1 MSLILKSNTDNA
13 IDPVFSLY
21 DAYVQRV
28 QADGGTVIDSDLLLN
43 FLNFIA
49 ENSIDTAK
57 LFSVVSAGFGVKK
70 DTNGDIV
77 KLYSIFNS
85 GGDLTYS
92 IGAKLKTTQV
102 AENQAIVYNATNIS
116 YRSTGQITGN
126 DLAVLTSFD
135 KSVSNTTYAI
145 ADFYNTVSAS
155 RSIAAQT
162 VNVGYSG
169 FNAYGKALTSMPYT
183 KNIAGVVADGK
194 LHAIRDGQLF
204 ASSGDLSMPATDQN
218 HTFTLGR
225 YTTTGGSSAQGN
237 NFMTIGA
244 LNLTIEEVK
253 AINKFMTDNFK

>member
-1 MSLILKSNTDNA
+1 MSLILKSNTDTA
-13 IDPVFSLY
+13 IDPVFGLY
-21 DAYVQRV
+21 DAYIQRV
-28 QADGGTVIDSDLLLN
+28 QIDGGTVIDSDLLLN
-43 FLNFIA
+43 FLNFID
-49 ENSIDTAK
+49 ENNIDTAK

-85 GGDLTYS
+85 DGDLTYS
-92 IGAKLKTTQV
+92 IGAKLQTTQV

-116 YRSTGQITGN
+116 YRSVGQVAGN
-126 DLAVLTSFD
+126 NLAVLTSFD
-135 KSVSNTTYAI
+135 KSVSDTTYAI
-145 ADFYNTVSAS
+145 ADFYNTSAS
-155 RSIAAQT
+155 TRSFAAQT

-169 FNAYGKALTSMPYT
+169 YNAYGTSLASMPYAR
-183 KNIAGVVADGK
+183 NVAGVVSGGK

-204 ASSGDLSMPATDQN
+204 ASSSDLAMPATDQN

>member
-1 MSLILKSNTDNA
+1 MSLVLKSNVDA
-13 IDPVFSLY
+13 ASDPVFSLY

-43 FLNFIA
+43 LLNFIA

-70 DTNGDIV
+70 DINGDIV

-92 IGAKLKTTQV
+92 IGAKLQTTQV

-116 YRSTGQITGN
+116 YRSVGQVTGN
-126 DLAVLTSFD
+126 NLAILTSFD
-135 KSVSNTTYAI
+135 KSVSDTTYAI
-145 ADFYNTVSAS
+145 ADFYNTVDAT
-155 RSIAAQT
+155 RTFAAQT
-162 VNVGYSG
+162 VNIAYSG
-169 FNAYGKALTSMPYT
+169 FNAFGTAMTGMPYT
-183 KNIAGVVADGK
+183 KNVGGVVSDGK
-194 LHAIRDGQLF
+194 LHTIRDGQVF
-204 ASSGDLSMPATDQN
+204 ASSANLAMPSSDKS
-218 HTFTLGR
+218 HSFTLGR

-244 LNLTIEEVK
+244 VNLTIEEVK
-253 AINKFMTDNFK
+253 AINKFMIDNFK

>member
-1 MSLILKSNTDNA
+1 MSLILKSNIDTA

-21 DAYVQRV
+21 DAYAQRV
-28 QADGGTVIDSDLLLN
+28 VTDGGSITDGDLLLN
-43 FLNFIA
+43 FLNYIA
-49 ENSIDTAK
+49 DKSIDTAK

-92 IGAKLKTTQV
+92 IGAKLQTMQV

-116 YRSTGQITGN
+116 YRSVGQVTGN
-126 DLAVLTSFD
+126 NLAILTSFS
-135 KSVSNTTYAI
+135 KSVSDTTYAI
-145 ADFYNTVSAS
+145 ADFYNTVDAI
-155 RSIAAQT
+155 RTFAAQT

-169 FNAYGKALTSMPYT
+169 YNAYGTALTSMPYT

-194 LHAIRDGQLF
+194 LHTIRDGQLF
-204 ASSGDLSMPATDQN
+204 ASSVDLTMPATDQN

-225 YTTTGGSSAQGN
+225 YAISGGSSARGN

-244 LNLTIEEVK
+244 VNLSIDEAK
-253 AINKFMTDNFK
+253 LLNKFMVDNFQ